1 MVLNLSLDA
10 LLVELVLLNSTSV
23 SQTRGI
29 EDANLGK
36 MLCIFTT
43 FIYAYTYHYAV
54 LARKFVKSGRGG
66 PALVVGTTSLVG
78 IVENV
83 EVVVANVVAS
93 KDIGDEF
100 QD

>member
-1 MVLNLSLDA
+1 
-10 LLVELVLLNSTSV
+10 
-23 SQTRGI
+23 
-29 EDANLGK
+29 

-54 LARKFVKSGRGG
+54 LARKFVKSGGVG
-66 PALVVGTTSLVG
+66 PALGVGTTSLVG
-78 IVENV
+78 IVKNV
-83 EVVVANVVAS
+83 EVVVVNVVAS

>member
-1 MVLNLSLDA
+1 MILDLSLNA
-10 LLVELVLLNSTSV
+10 LLVELVLLNSASV
-23 SQTRGI
+23 SQTRCG

-36 MLCIFTT
+36 MLYIPTT

-54 LARKFVKSGRGG
+54 LARKFVKSGGVG
-66 PALVVGTTSLVG
+66 LALVVGTTSLVG
-78 IVENV
+78 IVEDV
-83 EVVVANVVAS
+83 KVVVVNVVAS